1 MKQSIKKL
9 EEVWTAD
16 NQKLGLA
23 QNLYH
28 RKEDINPDLQLYAS
42 YLEVG
47 DYDLGLDFFI
57 PTDFIQGRDKESGKT
72 MLSTSKQQV
81 MKRTWFRMPD
91 FIAQG
96 KAQKESLAE

>member
-23 QNLYH
+23 HNLYH
-28 RKEDINPDLQLYAS
+28 RQENINPELQLYAS
-42 YLEVG
+42 YLAVK
-47 DYDLGLDFFI
+47 DYDLGLNFFI
-57 PTDFIQGRDKESGKT
+57 PTDFIQDRDMESGKT
-72 MLSTSKQQV
+72 ILSTTKKQV

-96 KAQKESLAE
+96 KAQKESLAD

>member
-28 RKEDINPDLQLYAS
+28 RKEDINPNLQLYAS

-47 DYDLGLDFFI
+47 DYDMGLAFFI
-57 PTDFIQGRDKESGKT
+57 PTDFIQYRDKESGKT
-72 MLSTSKQQV
+72 MLSASKKQV

-96 KAQKESLAE
+96 KAQKESLAG